1 MPKTACLPDI
11 LISQANAGATPAPK
25 QPPSNAAIVVI
36 GNCFRAVSDRA
47 IAWRKSERNAG
58 SDSRDAI
65 SLMSAPAQN
74 ISHVLQQTIKA
85 RASEAATRATA
96 VERYHQP
103 STGMEL
109 WAVDRT
115 RPRR

>member
-25 QPPSNAAIVVI
+25 QPPSIAVILAI

-58 SDSRDAI
+58 SASRDAI
-65 SLMSAPAQN
+65 SLMSAPAQHM
-74 ISHVLQQTIKA
+74 SHVLEQTIQA
-85 RASEAATRATA
+85 RESEAPTHPTP
-96 VERYHQP
+96 VTTSHH
-103 STGMEL
+103 T
-109 WAVDRT
+109 
-115 RPRR
+115 

>member
-25 QPPSNAAIVVI
+25 QPPSIAASVAI

-58 SDSRDAI
+58 SASRDAI

-74 ISHVLQQTIKA
+74 ISHVLEQTIKA
-85 RASEAATRATA
+85 RASDAATRATA
-96 VERYHQP
+96 VESSDQP

-109 WAVDRT
+109 RAAGRS
-115 RPRR
+115 RLR